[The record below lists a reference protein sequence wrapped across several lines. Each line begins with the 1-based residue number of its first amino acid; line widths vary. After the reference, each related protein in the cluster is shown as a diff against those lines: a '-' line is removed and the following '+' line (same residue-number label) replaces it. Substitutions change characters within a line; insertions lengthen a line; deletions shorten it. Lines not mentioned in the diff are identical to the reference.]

1 MKKIKKPYFIDTTL
15 RDGEQAPGVV
25 FSLDEKIR
33 VCSLLDQIG
42 IPELEIGTPALGIK
56 ETQEINIICRQGFKF
71 KTLAWCRANKK
82 DILLAARSGSNG
94 VHLSFPVSKILQKA
108 MGKDEEWVLQNLQEM
123 FDFASSQFEYVT
135 IGAQDATRANLS
147 FLKEFIGLSIFLGAS
162 RVRIADTVGI
172 LNPISCFKLIKSIRA
187 TYRDLPLEIHAHN
200 DLGMA
205 TANTVSAYLAGA
217 ECLSVTV
224 NGLGERAGNAALEE
238 VSMALKISDEIDCEL
253 NTTLYSEISNYVSE
267 ISNRVLP
274 ESKPITGSLVLAHES
289 GIHTQCLQKDRRT
302 YQLIEASQIG
312 KSEQDFI
319 IGKHSG
325 KSTIRYY
332 LLKANLPADDTICE
346 MLLFKIKEEAIKK
359 KMCLDEKDLYRIYWD
374 IRKKE
379 KYYGEKEYAGIY
391 RSR

>member
-205 TANTVSAYLAGA
+205 TANTVAAYLAGA

-238 VSMALKISDEIDCEL
+238 VSMALKISGEIDCEL

-289 GIHTQCLQKDRRT
+289 GIHTQCLQKDRKT

-346 MLLFKIKEEAIKK
+346 MLLFKIKEEAIKNK
-359 KMCLDEKDLYRIYWD
+359 RCLDEKDLYRIYWD